1 MHHLYPAI
9 LPVGWTHVS
18 ADVAGALAAARSQAA
33 GDESRDS
40 GDTYAAFR
48 SAGLALSA
56 SCSFGKSA
64 AESGHTSQHP
74 DYTTS
79 KSASSTVDAAVIATL
94 YGSMLAWQWNW
105 IQTYQHIPPLPVP
118 HKYFS
123 RLRHRSPLCSSCPL
137 LQASASRNSPLQAWI
152 RPLDIPIA
160 SLALHLK
167 AVKIAVHVASLQVR
181 CNENRTLST

>member
-1 MHHLYPAI
+1 VPA
-9 LPVGWTHVS
+9 
-18 ADVAGALAAARSQAA
+18 AVAGDLAAAHNPAA
-33 GDESRDS
+33 GGDARDS
-40 GDTYAAFR
+40 YDTYSAFR

-74 DYTTS
+74 DGTAS
-79 KSASSTVDAAVIATL
+79 KSAASTAGAVVVATL

-123 RLRHRSPLCSSCPL
+123 RLRHKSPLCLSCPL
-137 LQASASRNSPLQAWI
+137 LQVNAYRDSPLQAWI
-152 RPLDIPIA
+152 RPSEIPIA
-160 SLALHLK
+160 SLASHLK
-167 AVKIAVHVASLQVR
+167 AVKIAAHVASLQVR
-181 CNENRTLST
+181 SHSTIVCTLHNKPPS